1 MNKFDKQRIENAIW
15 VLLQYEYELVD
26 LVGFLEDRLSYEMK
40 DAISLLKDVQEELNR
55 K

>member
-1 MNKFDKQRIENAIW
+1 MNEYDKQRVENAIW

-26 LVGFLEDRLSYEMK
+26 LVCSLEDRLSYEMK
-40 DAISLLKDVQEELNR
+40 EAMSLLKEVQEELC